1 MAGGLKPRVGTLPA
15 GTRRNALPARKR
27 RAALLALA
35 VGVLAVHGC
44 VTREVFTRM
53 SDASAALA
61 MPQRIEVAYVRDMAL
76 STPPPAAAPAAP
88 PPLEPPRAVRPP
100 RAQAPALKASEPLPA
115 EAAKTADAADAAESA
130 NSAATAD
137 AADNTGVGESLSL
150 GQPLPDTP
158 TPAAVPR
165 PTPPTLAALAAI
177 AASGNSARLA
187 AAAVASAAAASVAA
201 SGGTLVTAASGA
213 ASGTAPAAFEWPTST
228 RISYVL
234 TGNYRGEVSGS
245 AQVEWVRVG
254 ARYQVHLDLIVGPSA
269 APLITR
275 RSTSDGDIT
284 PQGLAPR
291 RYDQDTKAILQDRR
305 RVTLQFEPGF
315 VVLANG
321 ERRESLAGVQDTA
334 SQFVQLTYVF
344 STRPVALKVG
354 DTVDIPLALP
364 HKVDVWSYEVVEEET
379 LQASFGPL
387 PTLHLKPRRKAE
399 RRAGELSAEIWFAPQ
414 LRYLPVRIRIEQ
426 DEGTFVD
433 LMIARR
439 PEIAGP

>member
-1 MAGGLKPRVGTLPA
+1 MAGGLKPLARTAPAAAQRATLTA
-15 GTRRNALPARKR
+15 GKR
-27 RAALLALA
+27 RGALIALT

-61 MPQRIEVAYVRDMAL
+61 MPPRIEVAYVRDMAL

-88 PPLEPPRAVRPP
+88 PPAAPPRAAPTP
-100 RAQAPALKASEPLPA
+100 RAKAPAQKASEPAPA
-115 EAAKTADAADAAESA
+115 EPVEAAQAGDDA
-130 NSAATAD
+130 
-137 AADNTGVGESLSL
+137 GVGESLSM
-150 GQPLPDTP
+150 GNPLPENP
-158 TPAAVPR
+158 PPSAR
-165 PTPPTLAALAAI
+165 PPPTLAALAAI

-187 AAAVASAAAASVAA
+187 AAAAVASAAAASAA
-201 SGGTLVTAASGA
+201 SAAGTLITTPAGAASGA
-213 ASGTAPAAFEWPTST
+213 APTAFEWPAST

-234 TGNYRGEVSGS
+234 TGNYRGEVNGS

-254 ARYQVHLDLIVGPSA
+254 SRYQVHLDLSVGPSA

-275 RSTSDGDIT
+275 SMTSDGEIT
-284 PQGLAPR
+284 PQGLVPR
-291 RYDQDTKAILQDRR
+291 RYDQDTKVILQDRR
-305 RVTLQFEPGF
+305 RITLQFEPGS

-321 ERRESLAGVQDTA
+321 ERRDSVPGVQDTA

-364 HKVDVWSYEVVEEET
+364 HKVDVWTYEVAEEET
-379 LQASFGPL
+379 LQPSFGPL
-387 PTLHLKPRRKAE
+387 PTIHLKPRRKAE
-399 RRAGELSAEIWFAPQ
+399 RRPGELSAEIWFAPQ